1 MATPDGIKVWK
12 DRYLKS
18 TINNIKIKRY
28 SFNVTNNGS
37 RTFFFAVLTFFVIGF
52 KAHELQTI

>member
-12 DRYLKS
+12 DSYLKS

-37 RTFFFAVLTFFVIGF
+37 ITFFFRCPDIFVIGF